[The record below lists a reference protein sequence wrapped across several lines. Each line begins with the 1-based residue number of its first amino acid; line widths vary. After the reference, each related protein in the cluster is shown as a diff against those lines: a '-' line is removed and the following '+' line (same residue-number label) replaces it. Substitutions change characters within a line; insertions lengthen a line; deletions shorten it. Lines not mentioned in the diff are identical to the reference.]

1 MEPSNHQANPPQE
14 FKDRMVAVFGV
25 AGKTYLEG
33 LGETVARYTRDW
45 GLSVKG
51 PAPNLSY
58 NYVLFVTC
66 ADGTEAVM
74 KISVPTEDSRNE
86 ILAVSEYG
94 GGGCARLLRAV
105 PEDGVQL
112 IERLSPGTMLR
123 AVRDEKEATES
134 FCNVWTR
141 IRRPLPYGAEI
152 RPVGRMWKEACAKYR
167 AMHPDG
173 GPIPE
178 SHVTLAEDCFSW
190 FEHHGTT
197 ELLHGDL
204 HHQNIL
210 LDEKRGW
217 MAIDPHGYAGDPA
230 CDLAPYLYNE
240 LEGKP
245 LEETLD
251 VRTSVML
258 SRLPVG
264 RERLFRA
271 CIAMTIMS
279 ACWNAEEGN
288 LQGIRLQNRITEWY
302 ARQLSGV
309 LSDGVS

>member
-1 MEPSNHQANPPQE
+1 MKPSNHQADPPQE
-14 FKDRMVAVFGV
+14 FKKRMDAVFGE
-25 AGKTYLEG
+25 AGRTYLDG
-33 LGETVARYTRDW
+33 LGETIDRYTRNW
-45 GLSVKG
+45 GLTVKG

-66 ADGTEAVM
+66 ADGMEAVL
-74 KISVPTEDSRNE
+74 KIGVPTEDSRNE
-86 ILAVSEYG
+86 VLAVSAYG
-94 GGGCARLLRAV
+94 GDGCAELLRAV

-112 IERLSPGTMLR
+112 IERLSPGFMLR
-123 AVRDEKEATES
+123 TIRDEREASER
-134 FCNVWTR
+134 FCEVWAR
-141 IRRPLPYGAEI
+141 IRRPLPDGAAI
-152 RPVGRMWKEACAKYR
+152 RPVGKMGLEAFANYR
-167 AMHPDG
+167 AMHPRG
-173 GPIPE
+173 GPVPE
-178 SHVTLAEDCFSW
+178 RHVALAEDCFRW
-190 FEHHGTT
+190 LAEHGRT

-240 LEGKP
+240 LEGKL

-251 VRTSVML
+251 LRTSVML
-258 SRLPVG
+258 GRLPVG

-271 CIAMTIMS
+271 CIAMTVLS

-288 LQGIRLQNRITEWY
+288 LTGIRLQNRMTDWY
-302 ARQLSGV
+302 RGQLT
-309 LSDGVS
+309 

>member
-1 MEPSNHQANPPQE
+1 MKPFNQLPDPPQE
-14 FKDRMVAVFGV
+14 FRERMLAVFGQ
-25 AGKTYLEG
+25 AGRTYLEG
-33 LGETVARYTRDW
+33 LGETVFRYTREW
-45 GLSVKG
+45 GLTVQG

-66 ADGTEAVM
+66 ADGTEAVL

-86 ILAVSEYG
+86 ILATTAYG
-94 GGGCARLLRAV
+94 GDGCARLLRAV

-112 IERLSPGTMLR
+112 IERLSPGVMLR
-123 AVRDEKEATES
+123 TVRDERKAAEQ
-134 FCNVWTR
+134 FCGVWRR
-141 IRRPLPYGAEI
+141 IRRPLPDGAEI
-152 RPVGRMWKEACAKYR
+152 RPVGRMGLEAFAKYR
-167 AMHPDG
+167 ASHPGG
-173 GPIPE
+173 GPVPVQ
-178 SHVTLAEDCFSW
+178 HVALAEECFRW
-190 FEHHGTT
+190 LDEHGRT

-210 LDEKRGW
+210 LDEERGW

-245 LEETLD
+245 LEETLAL
-251 VRTSVML
+251 RTSIML
-258 SRLPVG
+258 ARLPVG

-271 CIAMTIMS
+271 CIAMTVLS

-288 LQGIRLQNRITEWY
+288 LPGIRLQNRMTDWH
-302 ARQLSGV
+302 RSQLT
-309 LSDGVS
+309 